1 MPASGIVG
9 LKDLYIAE
17 VTKDDNTGMTFS
29 TPEKLAPALEA
40 KLTNASDLQV
50 IYADDAPA
58 EVATTQGE
66 IKVEINVSDLEPAK
80 YARLLG
86 KTKNADGAVGDRL
99 DDVPPYFA
107 LMFRSKKANG
117 AYRYMVLYKGRFTPG
132 DEDYKTQ
139 QGKVDVQNRSV
150 TGTFIKPVGRDE
162 IRYMIDS
169 DDEGVNQTVIDNWFT
184 QVYQPNASGGGTT
197 GS

>member
-1 MPASGIVG
+1 MSASGIVG

-17 VTKDDNTGMTFS
+17 VTKDDATGMTFS
-29 TPEKLAPALEA
+29 TPEKLAPGLEA
-40 KLTNASDLQV
+40 KITNNVDSQV
-50 IYADDAPA
+50 IYADDVPV

-86 KTKNADGAVGDRL
+86 KTKNADGAVADKL

-139 QGKVDVQNRSV
+139 QGKADVQNSSV
-150 TGTFIKPVGRDE
+150 TGTFIKPEGRDE
-162 IRYMIDS
+162 IRYIMDS
-169 DDEGVNQTVIDNWFT
+169 DDEDANPTVIANWFT
-184 QVYQPNASGGGTT
+184 QVYQPTGGTT